1 MSKYLILIIIIG
13 GGFGYTYYKS
23 TQAEIS
29 ELNQEVATLR
39 VARVADKQAIEQLQS
54 TLEETTQAL
63 TTQTKRN
70 SEIETEMNRYVDI
83 FRRHNLEK
91 LADAKPTLIESR
103 INKGTKDVF
112 DSIENVSR
120 AISDIDN

>member
-54 TLEETTQAL
+54 TREEATEAL